1 MVFMELLHQAEKPR
15 HGSRPA
21 DSSEAL
27 SGADEV
33 TPRLDRELVAMTANA
48 MEQDRH
54 RCMDAGTAART
65 YDEGRLRNIGATLA
79 QDRAATLEAAIRAV
93 RSKSKNCWTNWR
105 PRSASSCTLSPAGCR
120 RRKSMPDVR
129 AGAIHL
135 ARIGNPITRRWGVH
149 GVMGIAHGAFS

>member
-65 YDEGRLRNIGATLA
+65 YDEGRLRQYRRDTGAGS
-79 QDRAATLEAAIRAV
+79 
-93 RSKSKNCWTNWR
+93 RSNAGSGH
-105 PRSASSCTLSPAGCR
+105 PRSAFEIQRLLDKLEAPLGELLHALACRLSPEEKHA
-120 RRKSMPDVR
+120 
-129 AGAIHL
+129 
-135 ARIGNPITRRWGVH
+135 
-149 GVMGIAHGAFS
+149 